1 MLNKDQ
7 REILQDAINRART
20 FNLYATWNT
29 ADDLHGAAMMIDLA
43 AHVLW
48 WDLSEDEKND
58 SSNGRPPT
66 TNERTMYEDARHLW
80 YSLIKASDARREKDI
95 ERARARAEECHS
107 NNLYRLHVEKEDVA
121 R

>member
-43 AHVLW
+43 ARVLW
-48 WDLSEDEKND
+48 WNLSEEEKNGV
-58 SSNGRPPT
+58 SNGRRPT
-66 TNERTMYEDARHLW
+66 AQEGTMYEDARNLW
-80 YSLIKASDARREKDI
+80 YSLIKASDARREKD
-95 ERARARAEECHS
+95 
-107 NNLYRLHVEKEDVA
+107 VE
-121 R
+121 